1 MSVRARI
8 LMIKLSEK
16 LEMHP
21 DYAKRIGVEIE
32 FNSNK
37 ECNNQR
43 KGE

>member
-1 MSVRARI
+1 MSVRTRI

-16 LEMHP
+16 LKKNP
-21 DYAKRIGVEIE
+21 DYAKKIRVEIE
-32 FNSNK
+32 FRSNK